1 MYGRLA
7 SDTMGG
13 EQPGGL
19 TLSLSEY
26 PDPACS
32 FATVDGTPVVETT
45 NAAFE
50 AQFGAGAEGT
60 PVADALERPGLEL
73 SHGSGHV
80 PRRLAQGESFRVRV
94 TVEGSPGGE
103 GSGETAEAGEDLDTE
118 YLVRTV
124 TADRGEGDGLLL
136 FVETPDRDS
145 TRGKLG
151 IDHVASVVSHDLR
164 NRVW

>member
-1 MYGRLA
+1 MYGKLA
-7 SDTMGG
+7 SDTMSG
-13 EQPGGL
+13 EQPGRP

-32 FATVDGTPVVETT
+32 FTTVDGTPVVETT

-50 AQFGAGAEGT
+50 TQFGAGAEGM

-80 PRRLAQGESFRVRV
+80 PRRLAQEESFRVRTSV
-94 TVEGSPGGE
+94 NGESPGQE
-103 GSGETAEAGEDLDTE
+103 GSGETGHGEHPDKE

-124 TADRGEGDGLLL
+124 TTGDG
-136 FVETPDRDS
+136 
-145 TRGKLG
+145 GG
-151 IDHVASVVSHDLR
+151 
-164 NRVW
+164 